1 MVARALSFHSGTSP
15 GPTGLR
21 AQHLLDAVLP
31 GHLDS
36 FHHTLAQVTTLLA
49 RGQACAAVAPVVAG
63 AGLVAVPKP
72 NGGVRPIAI
81 GEIYR
86 RLTAKC
92 LLEEIRPDARRHFW
106 PVQTGVCVPAGVD
119 AAVHTVRAWANRN
132 NNCQQKVLVKLDFH
146 NAFNTISRKAVLD
159 AVETDFPTLSRWAWW
174 CYGQPS
180 GLRFGGAT
188 LASAGGVQQGDPLGP
203 LLFAAAIHSLAQDLR
218 RGLDIGMFYLD
229 DGVLAGDV
237 AAVSAALLHQQQR
250 AAALGLTL
258 NLRKSEV
265 IAMAGA
271 PATVLQRYFPPELL
285 QDHSGCTRV
294 AKHFE
299 LLGAPVGDDAFCAQH
314 TASRV
319 KGASQLLDAV
329 ADIDDLQIGL
339 RLLRTAAGHSKLLH
353 SLRCAPPGPQ
363 QEALRHFDVQVRSCF
378 QAFAGLH
385 PEPQQWEQASRSPG
399 FGGLGLRSA
408 AEDSAAAWLHLEAA
422 RQRA

>member
-1 MVARALSFHSGTSP
+1 M
-15 GPTGLR
+15 
-21 AQHLLDAVLP
+21 
-31 GHLDS
+31 
-36 FHHTLAQVTTLLA
+36 
-49 RGQACAAVAPVVAG
+49 
-63 AGLVAVPKP
+63 VAVPKP

-119 AAVHTVRAWANRN
+119 AAVHTVRAWANRS

-180 GLRFGGAT
+180 GLRFGGGT

-203 LLFAAAIHSLAQDLR
+203 LLFAAAIQSLAQDLR

-237 AAVSAALLHQQQR
+237 AAVSAALLHLQQR

-319 KGASQLLDAV
+319 TGASQLLDAV
-329 ADIDDLQIGL
+329 ADIHDPQVGL

-378 QAFAGLH
+378 QAFTGLH

-408 AEDSAAAWLHLEAA
+408 AEDSAAAYLASLGGSSTACVELDGTYTHWWQTATPLRPWPSTTASSAHPRISLW
-422 RQRA
+422 RQLSG

>member
-1 MVARALSFHSGTSP
+1 M
-15 GPTGLR
+15 
-21 AQHLLDAVLP
+21 
-31 GHLDS
+31 
-36 FHHTLAQVTTLLA
+36 TTLLA

-203 LLFAAAIHSLAQDLR
+203 LLFAAAIQSLAQDLR
-218 RGLDIGMFYLD
+218 RGLDVGMFYLD

-237 AAVSAALLHQQQR
+237 AAVSAALLHLQQR

-265 IAMAGA
+265 IAMADGWHTSYS
-271 PATVLQRYFPPELL
+271 PSTILPPRAFARS
-285 QDHSGCTRV
+285 QWVHSGCQALRTPW
-294 AKHFE
+294 
-299 LLGAPVGDDAFCAQH
+299 G
-314 TASRV
+314 TSRRR
-319 KGASQLLDAV
+319 
-329 ADIDDLQIGL
+329 
-339 RLLRTAAGHSKLLH
+339 RLLRPAH
-353 SLRCAPPGPQ
+353 SLTG
-363 QEALRHFDVQVRSCF
+363 E
-378 QAFAGLH
+378 
-385 PEPQQWEQASRSPG
+385 
-399 FGGLGLRSA
+399 GGQPTLGCGC
-408 AEDSAAAWLHLEAA
+408 
-422 RQRA
+422 

>member
-1 MVARALSFHSGTSP
+1 M
-15 GPTGLR
+15 
-21 AQHLLDAVLP
+21 
-31 GHLDS
+31 
-36 FHHTLAQVTTLLA
+36 
-49 RGQACAAVAPVVAG
+49 
-63 AGLVAVPKP
+63 
-72 NGGVRPIAI
+72 
-81 GEIYR
+81 
-86 RLTAKC
+86 
-92 LLEEIRPDARRHFW
+92 
-106 PVQTGVCVPAGVD
+106 QTGVCVPAGVD
-119 AAVHTVRAWANRN
+119 AAVHTVRAWANRG

-146 NAFNTISRKAVLD
+146 NAFNTIRPIS
-159 AVETDFPTLSRWAWW
+159 P
-174 CYGQPS
+174 PS
-180 GLRFGGAT
+180 LGGP
-188 LASAGGVQQGDPLGP
+188 GGVKANPVGCALAVPPLGP
-203 LLFAAAIHSLAQDLR
+203 FLFAAAIQSLAQDLR

-237 AAVSAALLHQQQR
+237 AAVSAALLHLQQR

-265 IAMAGA
+265 IAMAGT

-299 LLGAPVGDDAFCAQH
+299 LLGAPVGDDAFCAQR

-329 ADIDDLQIGL
+329 ADIDDPQIGL

-363 QEALRHFDVQVRSCF
+363 QAFMVYTLNLNNGSKPPAVQALV
-378 QAFAGLH
+378 A
-385 PEPQQWEQASRSPG
+385 WASGAQLKTAPRPT
-399 FGGLGLRSA
+399 
-408 AEDSAAAWLHLEAA
+408 WLHLEAA